1 MATDNVKKLK
11 TVKVVIEFNGK
22 GYIAD
27 PYWPARAKL
36 IDIQKGS
43 GLNRAKSDA
52 ARRKSLDEY
61 LQRTGMTLAQY
72 QQLEA
77 DASAPFYKN
86 AKGKIIIPPEQ
97 FLSFLVA
104 TCDTVRSAQKPCS
117 PEQVRSRFDASEFT
131 TDKDAADG
139 IWERFALVAS
149 GTGQKLSNQRGLR
162 KSEYIRDFEAK
173 GTLTFDE
180 NFVDA
185 KTLHNALILGGQD
198 VGIGASRKM
207 GYGRFTVK
215 SFT

>member
-1 MATDNVKKLK
+1 MSNINVKKVRTSK
-11 TVKVVIEFNGK
+11 IELSFNGK

-36 IDIQKGS
+36 IDIQKAS

-61 LQRTGMTLAQY
+61 LQRIGMSLADY
-72 QQLEA
+72 QKLER
-77 DASAPFYKN
+77 DASAPFYVN
-86 AKGKIIIPPEQ
+86 GAGQIIIPAEQ
-97 FLSFLVA
+97 FLAFLVA

-117 PEQVRSRFDASEFT
+117 PEQVRSRFEA
-131 TDKDAADG
+131 TDFVTGREAADG
-139 IWERFALVAS
+139 VWERFALVSS

-162 KSEYIRDFEAK
+162 RSEYIKDFEAT
-173 GTLTFDE
+173 GALTYDE
-180 NFVDA
+180 NFVDP

-207 GYGRFTVK
+207 GFGRFTVK